1 MIDISREQLISLAQ
15 AAKLR
20 PCGRRGRPLHP
31 ATMYRWIS
39 RGIRGVRLEFIRLG
53 GTLYTSREAMQRF
66 ADRLTAGSLA
76 TTPPT
81 EATQGSKEIERIERE
96 LDAAGI

>member
-31 ATMYRWIS
+31 STMYRWIS
-39 RGIRGVRLEFIRLG
+39 RGIRGIRLEATRFG
-53 GTLYTSREAMQRF
+53 GTFYTSREAMQRF